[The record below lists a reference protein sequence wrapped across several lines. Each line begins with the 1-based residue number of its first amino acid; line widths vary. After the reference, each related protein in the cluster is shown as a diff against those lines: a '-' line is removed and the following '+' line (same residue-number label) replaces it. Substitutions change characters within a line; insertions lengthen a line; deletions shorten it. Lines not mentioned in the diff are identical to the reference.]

1 MVRNLS
7 LKVKLDR
14 HSSEPVNV
22 SDSIT
27 VRPGIGRAARPGFS
41 QGKQWR
47 MAVQSINGKAVLGLR
62 PMVLLLALLAA
73 SLVSAQEQ
81 PPQYGYSIVNRFPHS
96 INAFTQGL
104 FYHDGY
110 LYEGTGKNG
119 QSSLSRIDL
128 DSGEV
133 LQSKRLSRRY
143 FGEGI
148 ELVGDRIY
156 QLTWRAN
163 IVFVYDR
170 ESFDLLDSHYNP
182 TEGWGLAW
190 DGEHLIL
197 SDGTATLRF
206 MDPENFSSQRAVE
219 VTING
224 NAITN
229 LNELEYIN
237 GEIWANVW
245 QTDFILR
252 IDPETGQVNSVVDL
266 TGLADQTQLGSNEA
280 VLNGIAWDAEQERL
294 LVTGKHWAH
303 LFEIE
308 LTGPR

>member
-1 MVRNLS
+1 
-7 LKVKLDR
+7 
-14 HSSEPVNV
+14 
-22 SDSIT
+22 
-27 VRPGIGRAARPGFS
+27 
-41 QGKQWR
+41 
-47 MAVQSINGKAVLGLR
+47 
-62 PMVLLLALLAA
+62 
-73 SLVSAQEQ
+73 
-81 PPQYGYSIVNRFPHS
+81 
-96 INAFTQGL
+96 
-104 FYHDGY
+104 
-110 LYEGTGKNG
+110 
-119 QSSLSRIDL
+119 
-128 DSGEV
+128 
-133 LQSKRLSRRY
+133 
-143 FGEGI
+143 
-148 ELVGDRIY
+148 
-156 QLTWRAN
+156 
-163 IVFVYDR
+163 
-170 ESFDLLDSHYNP
+170 
-182 TEGWGLAW
+182 
-190 DGEHLIL
+190 
-197 SDGTATLRF
+197 
-206 MDPENFSSQRAVE
+206 VE